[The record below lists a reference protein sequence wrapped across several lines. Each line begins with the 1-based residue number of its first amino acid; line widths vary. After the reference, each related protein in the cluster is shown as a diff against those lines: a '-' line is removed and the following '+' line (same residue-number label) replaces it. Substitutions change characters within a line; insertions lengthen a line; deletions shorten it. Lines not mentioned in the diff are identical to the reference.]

1 MTPATFQLILG
12 VMEVLLR
19 VAGLLMAVTAIFLFS
34 LHSFAARAA
43 RVPARETEQS
53 LRLGLAVPRPSP
65 FILRSTRNAR
75 DARLDSRVTAAPR
88 RAA

>member
-1 MTPATFQLILG
+1 MALASIQLVLG

-34 LHSFAARAA
+34 LHSFAARAK
-43 RVPARETEQS
+43 RVSARETEQS
-53 LRLGLAVPRPSP
+53 LALGLAVPRPAP
-65 FILRSTRNAR
+65 FVLRSARPVDR
-75 DARLDSRVTAAPR
+75 DASRALRIAPR